1 MKLILFS
8 GIPGTGKS
16 TLSEKIAQTLHI
28 PVFSLDWVLGAMLLS
43 DFRVQKERFYITT
56 AEALLTML
64 IQR

>member
-16 TLSEKIAQTLHI
+16 TLSENIARILHI
-28 PVFSLDWVLGAMLLS
+28 PVFSLDWVLGALLLS
-43 DFRVQKERFYITT
+43 DLGVQKEGFYATT

-64 IQR
+64 I